1 MNYIIYLTSKKEYCV
16 KKEDGK
22 RALKVFKT
30 KKEAWDYAKSLA
42 DKNKGKVIDQTILTS
57 TKKKTKKSKK
67 K

>member
-1 MNYIIYLTSKKEYCV
+1 MNYIIYLTSKKEYGV

-42 DKNKGKVIDQTILTS
+42 DKNNGKVIDQTILS
-57 TKKKTKKSKK
+57 SNKKK
-67 K
+67 